1 MALNTNQSSINQMIQ
16 SINVAV
22 DVYLDCFALCCRL
35 RCRCFSTWTQIYWM
49 TRGWTTWTTSSCPT
63 LSFHPRTRKL
73 NTLVNRSCHRMPPRE
88 EFFDLHG
95 GRDGEGRVWL
105 GSVPPPPYHRSQGTT
120 VMRISERRTVFQG
133 LIKCCFITFL
143 SYLLKEN
150 IKLIDFSI
158 ALFLLLLE

>member
-73 NTLVNRSCHRMPPRE
+73 NTRVNRSCQRMPPRE
-88 EFFDLHG
+88 EFCDLHG
-95 GRDGEGRVWL
+95 GRGGEGRVWPGIVSPTL
-105 GSVPPPPYHRSQGTT
+105 PQIPGDNCYVDKWKKNC
-120 VMRISERRTVFQG
+120 ISRTDQVLFHHIFIVF
-133 LIKCCFITFL
+133 IKRKI
-143 SYLLKEN
+143 
-150 IKLIDFSI
+150 
-158 ALFLLLLE
+158 